1 MVWGYVEFDNELSK
15 KWAHPDEKGVECGRV
30 AFGLGCRVGTLRTT
44 YLDLK
49 FAAIYNSMM
58 VSNGIERKASEEGGN
73 VETPFYI
80 QEG

>member
-1 MVWGYVEFDNELSK
+1 MNLAKSELILMRRVLNVEEL
-15 KWAHPDEKGVECGRV
+15 
-30 AFGLGCRVGTLRTT
+30 AFELGCKVGTLPTT

-73 VETPFYI
+73 VETPIHI